1 MLALP
6 TRVNLS
12 SVLKKFDIIG
22 QPNDTKFLKNV
33 AQMADELLWYT
44 ETLRDKRLAIGAP
57 K

>member
-22 QPNDTKFLKNV
+22 QPNDTKFLENV